1 MKFFIDG
8 KECSTEEYLHRTNIV
23 WEDDEE
29 FNEDGLDESTE
40 LKLEMIEDI
49 LDIIEQNENEDGV
62 AYYEDVIEDLLEYFE
77 DVEFE
82 TKE

>member
-8 KECSTEEYLHRTNIV
+8 KECSNEEYLHRTNVV

-29 FNEDGLDESTE
+29 FNEDELDESTE

-77 DVEFE
+77 DIEFE

>member
-8 KECSTEEYLHRTNIV
+8 RECSADEYLDRTNIV
-23 WEDDEE
+23 CEDGEFDEE
-29 FNEDGLDESTE
+29 EIDESTE

-62 AYYEDVIEDLLEYFE
+62 AYYEDVIEDLLEYLE